1 MNARVSVRRLLDLVG
16 DEPGVTLARMVE
28 VTGGNR
34 ESVMRTMRRYER
46 GGHVSTDEID
56 GERCYWLEVAPG
68 PTLQDRVLDRLARG
82 PCSWGEIQEHI
93 GRTGL
98 STAITLLER
107 AGRIVIEQRTAT
119 KPDGRA
125 VCRPSVY
132 RLAVV
137 Q

>member
-1 MNARVSVRRLLDLVG
+1 VNARGSVRRLLDLVAA
-16 DEPGVTLARMVE
+16 EPGVTLARLVE
-28 VTGGNR
+28 VTGEDR
-34 ESVMRTMRRYER
+34 EHVMRTMRRYER

-82 PCSWGEIQEHI
+82 PMSWGEIQEGI
-93 GRTGL
+93 GKTGL

-107 AGRIVIEQRTAT
+107 SGRIVIEQRTR
-119 KPDGRA
+119 PDGRHVA
-125 VCRPSVY
+125 KRSIY
-132 RLAVV
+132 RLAAV